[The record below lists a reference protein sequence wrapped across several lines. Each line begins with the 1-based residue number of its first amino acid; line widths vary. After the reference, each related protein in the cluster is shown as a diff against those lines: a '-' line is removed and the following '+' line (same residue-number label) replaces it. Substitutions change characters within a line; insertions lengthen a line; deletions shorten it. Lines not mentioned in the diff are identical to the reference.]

1 MYPKS
6 YKLMD
11 LPSLKGLLNSVTNN
25 TRDAR
30 NILTYWEVLEYF
42 QEIKFPKPAKGNS
55 EENKKPSLKYVTS
68 KIDIEDFIH
77 SVEDEDDTIRLYIGA
92 VPKFELLSELYKR
105 IPADAM
111 NERFRKFLERSRES
125 SVLYTLE
132 ITRDGEY
139 IEGSFQ
145 LSSYIWAISCLLNNH
160 AINEDNL
167 EPFLEGGDE
176 YFQGSTAEKLYE
188 LLLKK
193 TDLLL
198 KELHIYP
205 LFTPANAY
213 QQRELEKVCI
223 RIFTESDTDLN
234 QSFYTKDLSRVRKS
248 LINEGPV
255 RLLNE
260 YISAPLKAVEER
272 QSICSIDNYKKWLQ
286 PDKYPMGRWPSEFSP
301 ALMQQ
306 MAINIALADEH
317 HGGRGIFSVNGP
329 PGTGKTTLLKDIIA
343 EYIVRRARLLAN
355 LDKPDDAYNSN
366 PIHTKLLEGQKYPQ
380 KTYSLKTELGLDNY
394 GILVASCNNTAVE
407 NITFEL
413 PEMNKLPKAEAM
425 EKAGHTLLFSEGKD
439 LFFGELANNMLNGS
453 IDTAKHTKKAWGLIS
468 ARLGKS
474 NNIRVFKEMVLE
486 QFGAKI
492 SSKRGNEDIAAEFK
506 KPFSDFGE
514 AKSDFLSQYKLVEQV
529 RRKLSCNNALFED
542 SNERMQ
548 PTNPLI
554 DAEFD
559 KAREELFY
567 RALKLHGAFLVNST
581 SWRCNLYSLILLWD
595 GKYNA
600 EDKAQIFPHLLNSLF
615 FLVPVV
621 STTFA
626 SVQKMLEY
634 VGKEELGLL
643 IVDEAGQAAPQ
654 CAVGALWR
662 AKKAII
668 VGDPKQVEPVVTTD
682 ETLMSL
688 YQKKCNI
695 DSLKAY
701 MSKSH
706 SVQGF
711 ADLINPYGAW
721 IGDTWVGCPL
731 VVHRRCI
738 NPMFGIS
745 NRVSYDETMILGTK
759 DEVKADEQKEL
770 LFDRSLW
777 LDVPGKS
784 KTPQRSNDHYVAEQG
799 ELCLRLIL
807 SWMKKHNKKGDNR
820 KLYVIAPFTTVIN
833 GVKEAI
839 RKSLL
844 EKENEQLLP
853 KYKTWANTN
862 CGTVHKFQGKEAE
875 EVIFILGCQSS
886 ASGAIGWV
894 NSNILNVA
902 VTRAKKRIYFIG
914 DYEVWSQK
922 NGNFNT
928 QIIQFSDENTGL
940 QYLKHTDLPPFEEE
954 MIESNTEFT
963 DMEEPIIEG
972 STADEQDEEA
982 ADDSPDDTLPEVNPI
997 PKYSFLTGPGYRRR
1011 HRVIYSHPL
1020 QLIFEV
1026 MVNDPAEA
1034 LPHLPTSYYR
1044 QISEK
1049 PHLWM
1054 CLIYPLDIDSTE
1066 EELKCELAQVIDWY
1080 MSEE

>member
-1 MYPKS
+1 
-6 YKLMD
+6 MD
-11 LPSLKGLLNSVTNN
+11 LTSLKQLLHSVSDN
-25 TRDAR
+25 TRDIN

-42 QEIKFPKPAKGNS
+42 QEISFPKPTNTHNTDS
-55 EENKKPSLKYVTS
+55 KKASVKYVTS
-68 KIDIEDFIH
+68 GTELKDFIH
-77 SVEDEDDTIRLYIGA
+77 SAQEEDDTIRLYVGA

-105 IPADAM
+105 IPAEEM
-111 NERFRKFLERSRES
+111 NERFRKFLEKNRQT
-125 SVLYTLE
+125 SVLYTLDV
-132 ITRDGEY
+132 TSDGEY
-139 IEGSFQ
+139 VEGSFQ
-145 LSSYIWAISCLLNNH
+145 LSSYIWAISCLLYNH
-160 AINEDNL
+160 AVNEDNL
-167 EPFLEGGDE
+167 EPFLEAGDE
-176 YFQGSTAEKLYE
+176 FFQGEVSNKLYE
-188 LLLKK
+188 RLLQK

-198 KELHIYP
+198 KELRIYK
-205 LFTPANAY
+205 LFTPTNSY
-213 QQRELEKVCI
+213 QQRGLDKVCI
-223 RIFTESDTDLN
+223 RIFSETDTDLN
-234 QSFYTKDLSRVRKS
+234 QSFYTKDLNRVHKS
-248 LINEGPV
+248 LKNEGPV
-255 RLLNE
+255 RLLTE
-260 YISAPLKAVEER
+260 YINAPLKAIEER
-272 QSICSIDNYKKWLQ
+272 QSICSTDNYRKWLQ

-355 LDKPDDAYNSN
+355 LNEPDDAYNSN
-366 PIHTKLLEGQKYPQ
+366 PILNKLFEGKRFPQ
-380 KTYSLKTELGLDNY
+380 GTYSLRADLGLDNY
-394 GILVASCNNTAVE
+394 GILVASCNNAAVE

-425 EKAGHTLLFSEGKD
+425 EKAGHTSLFSEGRD
-439 LFFGELANNMLNGS
+439 LFFGELAANMLNNS
-453 IDTAKHTKKAWGLIS
+453 IEPEKHTRKAWGLIS

-474 NNIRVFKEMVLE
+474 DNIRSFKEMVLE
-486 QFGAKI
+486 QFGSKI
-492 SSKRGNEDIAAEFK
+492 SGKRGNEDIATEFRKHFPSFEDAK
-506 KPFSDFGE
+506 KKYLE
-514 AKSDFLSQYKLVEQV
+514 QYQLVELL
-529 RRKLSCNNALFED
+529 RRKLSCNEAVFENT
-542 SNERMQ
+542 NEKMQ
-548 PTNPLI
+548 PANPLI
-554 DAEFD
+554 NAEFD

-567 RALKLHGAFLVNST
+567 HALQLHGSFLIHSKL
-581 SWRCNLYSLILLWD
+581 WRCNLYSLILFWE

-600 EDKAQIFPHLLNSLF
+600 EERELVFPHLLNSLF

-634 VGKEELGLL
+634 MDKEQLGLL

-654 CAVGALWR
+654 CAIGALWR

-738 NPMFGIS
+738 NPMFSIS

-759 DEVKADEQKEL
+759 DEVKEEERKEL
-770 LFDRSLW
+770 IFDHSLW
-777 LDVPGKS
+777 IDVPGTNS
-784 KTPQRSNDHYVAEQG
+784 ITARGNDHYVAEQG
-799 ELCLRLIL
+799 ELCLRIIL

-820 KLYVIAPFTTVIN
+820 KLYVISPFTTVIN
-833 GVKEAI
+833 GVKGAV
-839 RKSLL
+839 RKALQ
-844 EKENEQLLP
+844 EKENEYLLL
-853 KYKTWANTN
+853 KYKTWADAN

-886 ASGAIGWV
+886 AGGAIGWV

-928 QIIQFSDENTGL
+928 QIIRFSDEDTGL
-940 QYLKHTDLPPFEEE
+940 QRIKSTDLPPFEEE
-954 MIESNTEFT
+954 IAEDGTNIELT
-963 DMEEPIIEG
+963 DMEEPILED
-972 STADEQDEEA
+972 STL
-982 ADDSPDDTLPEVNPI
+982 DDSDLETEDDFSENTEQVVNLI
-997 PKYSFLTGPGYRRR
+997 PKYSFLTGPGYRKR
-1011 HRVIYSHPL
+1011 HHVIYSHPY

-1026 MVNDPAEA
+1026 LINAPKEA
-1034 LPHLPTSYYR
+1034 PNLQESHYR
-1044 QISEK
+1044 KISEK
-1049 PHLWM
+1049 PDLWM
-1054 CLIYPLDIDSTE
+1054 CLIYPSDIDFTE
-1066 EELKCELAQVIDWY
+1066 EELKTELDEVIEWY